1 MCMQQSWVCER
12 QTMNAVCGRHKKHDI
27 TSRFL
32 CTDVD
37 YRRTIEPHTQLI
49 ALQVKVETDFNE
61 FQRIVTRS
69 PDNANIYLTHFTVG
83 YDYLLQRTAMDHNP
97 NPHCNT
103 KSYPNPLWSAAICCS
118 LSQPIVVGSNTA
130 SLCGLSSHFT
140 R

>member
-83 YDYLLQRTAMDHNP
+83 YDYLLQRTAMDTTLTLTVTLSP
-97 NPHCNT
+97 TLTHCGPLQ
-103 KSYPNPLWSAAICCS
+103 SVVVCHSPLW
-118 LSQPIVVGSNTA
+118 
-130 SLCGLSSHFT
+130 
-140 R
+140 